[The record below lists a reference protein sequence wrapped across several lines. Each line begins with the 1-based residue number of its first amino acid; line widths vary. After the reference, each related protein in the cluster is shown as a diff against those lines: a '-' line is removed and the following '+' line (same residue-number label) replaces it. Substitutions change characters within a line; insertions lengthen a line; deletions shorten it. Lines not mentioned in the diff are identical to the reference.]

1 MISLVIFSQSFCL
14 PADKD
19 GGDCIRGIWVNS
31 LKRNWDMT
39 SERREVSNIIVNQ
52 LAESEISLVASLPDD
67 WVADLIKVVEIDDRF
82 LHVPVNR
89 EESAVG
95 LCSGTYFSKT
105 YSAAVMGASGMLT
118 CIYAITKINYTY
130 EIPMF
135 FLVSMRGAIGDTAK
149 YQISNGIYFLDVL
162 DTIGFPYKVIESR
175 EQLIEIPRVHRHSR
189 VYSRPSAVILSRE
202 VLNGE
207 T

>member
-1 MISLVIFSQSFCL
+1 MTLQAIFSQSFCL
-14 PADKD
+14 PAGKD
-19 GGDCIRGIWVNS
+19 GGDCIRGNGVNS
-31 LKRNWDMT
+31 LKRNWGMT

-52 LAESEISLVASLPDD
+52 LAESKISLVASLPDD

-95 LCSGTYFSKT
+95 LCSVTYFSKT
-105 YSAAVMGASGMLT
+105 YSAAVMGSSGMLT